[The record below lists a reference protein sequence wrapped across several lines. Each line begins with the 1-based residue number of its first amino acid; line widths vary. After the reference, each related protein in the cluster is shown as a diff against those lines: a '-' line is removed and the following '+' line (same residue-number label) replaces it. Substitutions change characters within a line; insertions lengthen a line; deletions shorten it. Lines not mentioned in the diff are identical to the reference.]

1 MEIKVDLQQGFCETL
16 HYNSL
21 NYVEYISEDKGEP
34 FKKSKMACSAVKN
47 GLCDKAET
55 CEILKAA
62 PEQYDYKDWHLQQP
76 KN

>member
-1 MEIKVDLQQGFCETL
+1 
-16 HYNSL
+16 
-21 NYVEYISEDKGEP
+21 
-34 FKKSKMACSAVKN
+34 MACSAVKN